1 MNTTTTA
8 GAATGAGL
16 GHPGGVSGLPVLDP
30 AAALALREGVAVVH
44 LGSWTLEAAERLSRH
59 ALAHPVR
66 LVPVRED
73 GALTVVGPVLGPG
86 AGACLVCT
94 EYQRL
99 ATAGGRVP
107 WQSPRLVLGGIGT
120 PALADAALLLAAEL
134 LEAEPG
140 AAPEAG
146 GAAGAEPGDPGSA
159 GHRALP
165 GPAPQTAAR
174 PEVPASR
181 PHHPPRPGH
190 PGPAE
195 PDVPDPVRP
204 GPGGGAVE
212 AGAGAAGEAGAVV
225 YLVQGNRATWSTHRV
240 RPVGGCPVCRPLPA
254 DCADAARVAAVPR
267 PLPEPSVLRG
277 PNART
282 AAERMRGELLDER
295 FGPVRRLFRTEDS
308 AFALT
313 TAWVTDGRLLDDGG
327 YGRSADFASSE
338 RVALFE
344 AVERLAGM
352 RPMGRRTVLRA
363 SFAQLGPEAAVDPAR
378 LGLPDPAH
386 HGHPASRTVPYHPD
400 LELDW
405 VYGWSLTAGRAR
417 AVPEH
422 VAYWDVPE
430 QGPDRR
436 RTRVVYESSNGCGLG
451 NSPEEAALYGLFEVA
466 ERDAFLMAWYAR
478 TPLPGV
484 AVPADDPL
492 VAALAARAELLGY
505 RLTLLDA
512 TNDLG
517 IPAVV
522 ALCRYGGSHPD
533 APRAFL
539 AAGAHHDPR
548 AAIRSAVAEVVT
560 NVQDA
565 AHRPAGPGGARDPE
579 RLRPMLE
586 RPELVVDLDDHVGLN
601 ALPQAQPRLE
611 FLFADR
617 PRTAWQE
624 RWPGAPAPVADL
636 TRLLSET
643 VGRLAA
649 EGLEVVVVTQDE
661 PGIRDR
667 LGLHCAKVV
676 VPGTLPMT
684 FGHVNR
690 RTLGLPRLLEVPHR
704 LGRTARPLR
713 HDELALY
720 PHPFP

>member
-1 MNTTTTA
+1 MSGATTNGTA
-8 GAATGAGL
+8 GDAPAMGAAVVATAAGD
-16 GHPGGVSGLPVLDP
+16 VPVLDP
-30 AAALALREGVAVVH
+30 AAALDTTGGAAIVH
-44 LGSWTLEAAERLSRH
+44 FTSWTLELAERISRH

-73 GALTVVGPVLGPG
+73 GALTVVGPVLAPG
-86 AGACLVCT
+86 VRACLSCT

-99 ATAGGRVP
+99 ATTGGRVP
-107 WQSPRLVLGGIGT
+107 WQSPRLALGGTGT
-120 PALADAALLLAAEL
+120 PALAEAALLLAADL
-134 LEAEPG
+134 LEAGP
-140 AAPEAG
+140 A
-146 GAAGAEPGDPGSA
+146 AEPGTPPPA
-159 GHRALP
+159 TVHVIQGH
-165 GPAPQTAAR
+165 
-174 PEVPASR
+174 
-181 PHHPPRPGH
+181 
-190 PGPAE
+190 
-195 PDVPDPVRP
+195 
-204 GPGGGAVE
+204 
-212 AGAGAAGEAGAVV
+212 
-225 YLVQGNRATWSTHRV
+225 RATWSTHVV
-240 RPVGGCPVCRPLPA
+240 RPIGGCPVCRPLPA
-254 DCADAARVAAVPR
+254 DSPAAAALAATPQ
-267 PLPEPSVLRG
+267 PLPDPAVLRG
-277 PNART
+277 PNDRT
-282 AAERMRGELLDER
+282 DGERLRAELHDER

-327 YGRSADFASSE
+327 YGRSADFRSSE

-344 AVERLAGM
+344 GVERLAGM
-352 RPMGRRTVLRA
+352 RPLGRRTLLRA
-363 SFAQLGPEAAVDPAR
+363 SFAELGPEAAVDPAR
-378 LGLPDPAH
+378 LGLPDPAAH
-386 HGHPASRTVPYHPD
+386 PGHPAVRTVPYHAD

-405 VYGWSLTAGRAR
+405 VYGWSLTEGRAR

-422 VAYWDVPE
+422 VAYWDLP
-430 QGPDRR
+430 QGPG

-451 NSPEEAALYGLFEVA
+451 NSPQEAALYGLFEVA

-478 TPLPGV
+478 TPLPAV
-484 AVPADDPL
+484 ALPTDDPL
-492 VAALAARAELLGY
+492 VTSLAARAALMGY
-505 RLTLLDA
+505 RLGLLDA

-522 ALCRYGGSHPD
+522 AFCRYEGSHPD

-565 AHRPAGPGGARDPE
+565 VHRPAGPGGPRDPE
-579 RLRPMLE
+579 RLRPML
-586 RPELVVDLDDHVGLN
+586 RQPELVVDLDDHVGLN
-601 ALPQAQPRLE
+601 TLPEAQPRLQ
-611 FLFADR
+611 FLFSGIR
-617 PRTAWQE
+617 EVPWQE
-624 RWPGAPAPVADL
+624 RWPGAPTPVADL
-636 TRLLSET
+636 TRLLTDT
-643 VGRLAA
+643 VARLAT

-667 LGLHCAKVV
+667 LGLHCAKVI

-713 HDELALY
+713 HDELPLY

>member
-1 MNTTTTA
+1 MSGATRNRTATDGTAADAAVGDETAVEETAVATVA
-8 GAATGAGL
+8 GA
-16 GHPGGVSGLPVLDP
+16 VPVLDP
-30 AAALALREGVAVVH
+30 AAALDTTGGAAIVH
-44 LGSWTLEAAERLSRH
+44 LTSWTLALAELLSRH

-73 GALTVVGPVLGPG
+73 GALTVIGPVLEP
-86 AGACLVCT
+86 AAQACLSCT

-107 WQSPRLVLGGIGT
+107 WQSPRLALGGTGT
-120 PALADAALLLAAEL
+120 PPLAEAALLLAADL
-134 LEAEPG
+134 LEAGP
-140 AAPEAG
+140 AAEAG
-146 GAAGAEPGDPGSA
+146 TPPPSTVHVIQ
-159 GHRALP
+159 GH
-165 GPAPQTAAR
+165 
-174 PEVPASR
+174 
-181 PHHPPRPGH
+181 
-190 PGPAE
+190 
-195 PDVPDPVRP
+195 
-204 GPGGGAVE
+204 
-212 AGAGAAGEAGAVV
+212 
-225 YLVQGNRATWSTHRV
+225 RATWSTHRV

-254 DCADAARVAAVPR
+254 DSPTAAELPATPQ
-267 PLPEPSVLRG
+267 PLPDPAVLRG
-277 PNART
+277 PNDRT
-282 AAERMRGELLDER
+282 GADQLRAELHDER

-327 YGRSADFASSE
+327 YGRSADFRSSE

-344 AVERLAGM
+344 GVERLAGM
-352 RPMGRRTVLRA
+352 RPLGRRTVLRA
-363 SFAQLGPEAAVDPAR
+363 SFAELGPEAAVDPAR

-386 HGHPASRTVPYHPD
+386 QGHPAARTVPYHAD

-405 VYGWSLTAGRAR
+405 VYGWSLTEGRAR

-422 VAYWDVPE
+422 VAYWDLP
-430 QGPDRR
+430 QGPG

-451 NSPEEAALYGLFEVA
+451 NSPQEAALYGLFEVA

-478 TPLPGV
+478 TPLPAV
-484 AVPADDPL
+484 ALPSDDPL
-492 VAALAARAELLGY
+492 VTALAARAALLGY
-505 RLTLLDA
+505 RLGLLDA

-522 ALCRYGGSHPD
+522 AFCRYEGNHPD

-548 AAIRSAVAEVVT
+548 TAIRAAVAEVVT

-565 AHRPAGPGGARDPE
+565 AHRAAGPGGPRDPE
-579 RLRPMLE
+579 RLRPMLH

-601 ALPQAQPRLE
+601 TLPEAQPRLD
-611 FLFADR
+611 FLFVDT
-617 PRTAWQE
+617 PEVPWQE

-636 TRLLSET
+636 TRLLTDT
-643 VGRLAA
+643 VARLAA
-649 EGLEVVVVTQDE
+649 EELEVVAVTQDE

-667 LGLHCAKVV
+667 LGLHCAKVI

-690 RTLGLPRLLEVPHR
+690 RTLGLSRLLEVPHQ
-704 LGRTARPLR
+704 LGRTAGPLR
-713 HDELALY
+713 HDELPLY